1 MTDNNKNDYSE
12 YYYTLQKEKQALHV
26 KSSPWITIKSI
37 MYTIVTIILLI
48 CGLLVLPL
56 GLLIVAVLVV
66 YGVFKAVFTVQSNN

>member
-26 KSSPWITIKSI
+26 KSSSWITIKSI
-37 MYTIVTIILLI
+37 IYTIVTIILII

-56 GLLIVAVLVV
+56 GLLIIAALVV
-66 YGVFKAVFTVQSNN
+66 YGVFKAVFTIQNTN